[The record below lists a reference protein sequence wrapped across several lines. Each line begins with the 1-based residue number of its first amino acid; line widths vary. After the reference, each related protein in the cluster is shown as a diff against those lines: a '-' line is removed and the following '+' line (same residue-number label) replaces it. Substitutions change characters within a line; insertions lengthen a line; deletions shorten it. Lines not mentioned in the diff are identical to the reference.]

1 MSWEKGS
8 NRPVQSEE
16 LAQLVGL
23 PAMVLIDIVQTPV
36 LALVQVS
43 ILSPHVAHRHFQ

>member
-1 MSWEKGS
+1 
-8 NRPVQSEE
+8 VE

-43 ILSPHVAHRHFQ
+43 ILSPHVAHHHFQ